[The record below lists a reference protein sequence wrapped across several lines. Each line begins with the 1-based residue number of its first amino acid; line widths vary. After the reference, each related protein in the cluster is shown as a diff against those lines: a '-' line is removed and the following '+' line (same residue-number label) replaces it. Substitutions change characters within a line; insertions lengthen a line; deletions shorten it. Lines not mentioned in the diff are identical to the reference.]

1 MKKGLDDML
10 LELHSSI
17 NEDEVIKTLKTI
29 IKSFNISLYKE
40 IILSNPYFKSLIMD
54 IKVEIIEEIEI
65 VKEDIK
71 SQIYGINNQLSKPIT
86 QDTFLRLKDLKRQ
99 CIKLLFE
106 IDNRIKDVSTLE

>member
-1 MKKGLDDML
+1 MKNLDDIL
-10 LELHSSI
+10 CDLHNSV

-40 IILSNPYFKSLIMD
+40 IILSNPYFKSLITD
-54 IKVEIIEEIEI
+54 IKEEIIEEIKI

-71 SQIYGINNQLSKPIT
+71 NQIGGINDQLSKSIT
-86 QDTFLRLKDLKRQ
+86 QDDFLRLKDLKRQ

-106 IDNRIKDVSTLE
+106 IDNRIKDVSLL